1 MESYHSFVFCPK
13 NVFVLTGWEKVVWF
27 PIYWLRSG
35 TIVMLMLTGEYEHT
49 LDEKNR
55 LFISNKLRS
64 QIDVEQH
71 GSSFYLA
78 MGANGILCLYPEK
91 YFQQI
96 ALAGAPGMAAPDETV
111 AFERL
116 SFALASKV
124 ELDRQGRLLLTEKLR
139 KRAKLSSTLTLVGV
153 RDHIELWNTENWEKY
168 LEDNIFQYQQQITQ
182 ARQTV
187 LQKQSREMD
196 L

>member
-1 MESYHSFVFCPK
+1 
-13 NVFVLTGWEKVVWF
+13 
-27 PIYWLRSG
+27 
-35 TIVMLMLTGEYEHT
+35 MLMLTGEYEHT

-71 GSSFYLA
+71 GSSFYLV

-96 ALAGAPGMAAPDETV
+96 ALAGAPGMAAPDEAV

-139 KRAKLSSTLTLVGV
+139 KRAKLSSSLTLVGV
-153 RDHIELWNTENWEKY
+153 RDHIELWNSENWEKY

>member
-1 MESYHSFVFCPK
+1 
-13 NVFVLTGWEKVVWF
+13 
-27 PIYWLRSG
+27 
-35 TIVMLMLTGEYEHT
+35 MLMLTGEYEHT

-124 ELDRQGRLLLTEKLR
+124 ELDRQGRLLLGEKLR